1 MLKTLLEK
9 KMTMNHPT
17 MAMQSQFQQHSS
29 QNQQQRRHQQQHQ
42 QQQSLHNLQPTD
54 QGVSCKIRKKLIFL
68 QI

>member
-1 MLKTLLEK
+1 
-9 KMTMNHPT
+9 MTMNHPT

-54 QGVSCKIRKKLIFL
+54 QGVSCKIGKKLIFL